1 MNTVGK
7 TLVILNFLFAVI
19 VGGFLVVDFATRSD
33 WKTAYKSLNDQ
44 VTVLKADRDT
54 AVDSMNPLI
63 NKNKELETKLENLK
77 KDMDDQAVKAKADQL
92 KFEGQLLDTKI
103 ELDDAR
109 LSLTKARTDV
119 ERLKVAEADLRG
131 IVKEREAKILS
142 LQDINAKLGVAAI
155 ASEQKAVTAAERN
168 QELLK
173 QVQDLTA
180 QMNQIKLAGATGQV
194 PGITVKTGTTLNPPP
209 TLVKGKIE
217 RVDPAD
223 KTLVEI
229 SLGTDQGVNKN
240 NTLEVFRTSPEPK
253 YLGVVRIVDA
263 NFNKSVGRLI
273 VAPGTT
279 VRPQLQ
285 VGDSAWSYLTRD

>member
-7 TLVILNFLFAVI
+7 TLVGLNFLFAVI

-142 LQDINAKLGVAAI
+142 QQDINAKLGVAAI

>member
-7 TLVILNFLFAVI
+7 VLVILNFLFAVI

-33 WKTAYKSLNDQ
+33 WKTAYTDLNKQ

-54 AVDSMNPLI
+54 AVDSMSTVV
-63 NKNKELETKLENLK
+63 NKNKDLETKFDNQK
-77 KDMDDQAVKAKADQL
+77 KDMDDQAAKAKADQL
-92 KFEGQLLDTKI
+92 KLEGQLLDAKI
-103 ELDDAR
+103 ATDDSV
-109 LSLTKARTDV
+109 LSLKKVRN
-119 ERLKVAEADLRG
+119 ELEQLKIAEANLRG
-131 IVKEREAKILS
+131 VVKDREAKILD
-142 LQDINAKLGVAAI
+142 LQDKNNKLSIAAI
-155 ASEQKAVTAAERN
+155 ASEQKAGTAAERN

-180 QMNQIKLAGATGQV
+180 QMNQLRLAGGAGSA
-194 PGITVKTGTTLNPPP
+194 PGITVKTGMTLNPPA

-217 RVDPAD
+217 RVDPSD

-229 SLGTDQGVNKN
+229 SLGTDQGVSKN
-240 NTLEVFRTSPEPK
+240 NTLEVFRTTPEPK

-285 VGDSAWSYLTRD
+285 VGDHAWSYLSRD

>member
-33 WKTAYKSLNDQ
+33 WKAAYKSLNDQ

-131 IVKEREAKILS
+131 IVKEREAKILD
-142 LQDINAKLGVAAI
+142 LQDKNAKLGVAAI

>member
-33 WKTAYKSLNDQ
+33 WKAAYKSLNDQ

-142 LQDINAKLGVAAI
+142 QQDIIAKLGVAAI

>member
-33 WKTAYKSLNDQ
+33 WKAAYKSLNDQ

-142 LQDINAKLGVAAI
+142 LQDINAKRGVAAI

>member
-7 TLVILNFLFAVI
+7 TLVGLNFLFAVI

-33 WKTAYKSLNDQ
+33 WKAAYKSLNDQ

-180 QMNQIKLAGATGQV
+180 QMNQIKLTGATGQV

>member
-19 VGGFLVVDFATRSD
+19 VGGFLVVDFTTRSD
-33 WKTAYKSLNDQ
+33 WKAAYKSLNDQ

-131 IVKEREAKILS
+131 IVKEREAKILD
-142 LQDINAKLGVAAI
+142 LQDKNAKLGVAAI

>member
-33 WKTAYKSLNDQ
+33 WKAAYKSLNDQ